1 MIESWVESYSIM
13 LFIHEP
19 ISTLVIGRGGGG
31 VKFRH
36 FFRKLYI
43 SELKIFLKIV
53 KDIAEARIVAKKAA
67 KIEVADFS
75 HIS

>member
-1 MIESWVESYSIM
+1 M
-13 LFIHEP
+13 
-19 ISTLVIGRGGGG
+19 
-31 VKFRH
+31 
-36 FFRKLYI
+36 
-43 SELKIFLKIV
+43 KIV